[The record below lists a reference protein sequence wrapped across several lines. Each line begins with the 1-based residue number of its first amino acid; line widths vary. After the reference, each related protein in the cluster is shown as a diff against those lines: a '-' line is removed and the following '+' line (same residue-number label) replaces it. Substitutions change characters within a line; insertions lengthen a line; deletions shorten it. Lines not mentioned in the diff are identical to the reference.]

1 MLNSCIYSF
10 RSVRKI
16 WDHDKVYCAIRVR
29 KPKLPKLIV
38 SCDYDFSILSDCH
51 SVASSARYLR
61 EIDGL
66 VVFRLYFH
74 RSKGILLSSKS
85 SGSIE
90 ALTPCEKFSI
100 IHKHS
105 RVIPST

>member
-1 MLNSCIYSF
+1 MLNSSVDSF
-10 RSVRKI
+10 RSVREI
-16 WDHDKVYCAIRVR
+16 WDHDKVYSAISVR
-29 KPKLPKLIV
+29 KSKLPKLIV
-38 SCDYDFSILSDCH
+38 SCDYNFSILSDCH

-61 EIDGL
+61 EIDSL

-74 RSKGILLSSKS
+74 RSKCVLLSAKA

-90 ALTPCEKFSI
+90 ALTPCEKLTI